1 MAATE
6 HQLEVLNTAH
16 QALIRAKC
24 FGAVADP
31 RSEIRAS
38 NVLLDACFDAGMSH
52 DEPDHEAWA
61 AERVARW
68 LVAA

>member
-1 MAATE
+1 MAAE

-16 QALIRAKC
+16 QALLRAKC
-24 FGAVADP
+24 FAAVLDP
-31 RSEIRAS
+31 RAEIRAS

-61 AERVARW
+61 AERVACW
-68 LVAA
+68 LVEA